1 MNTLIKNVCTYPA
14 SQFFQKLN
22 SFTPGLVVDILQP
35 RYNFNYTCSRWQEQY
50 LSGSFL
56 RLLARIM
63 SSLMLQTWQ
72 HSVVFALGS
81 SKKIAQSSG
90 FTSMSDFAQMEEDV
104 GPVILMNKFSVNPE
118 EFDQFLKGWA
128 TEAEKFKEQPGFI
141 STQLHKGIGES
152 GTFINYAVW
161 ESAEHFKRAVNKVMD
176 PQDRMSAYPPSTVAS
191 PHLFKK
197 VAVPGICVK

>member
-1 MNTLIKNVCTYPA
+1 MAKLIQMDERV
-14 SQFFQKLN
+14 S
-22 SFTPGLVVDILQP
+22 I
-35 RYNFNYTCSRWQEQY
+35 
-50 LSGSFL
+50 
-56 RLLARIM
+56 
-63 SSLMLQTWQ
+63 
-72 HSVVFALGS
+72 
-81 SKKIAQSSG
+81 
-90 FTSMSDFAQMEEDV
+90 FAQMDKEEDV
-104 GPVILMNKFSVNPE
+104 KGSVILINKFSVAPE
-118 EFDQFLKGWA
+118 EIDQFLKGWA
-128 TEAEKFKEQPGFI
+128 IEAEKFKEQPGFI